1 MGFLET
7 DINPFEESFDAFKVA
22 QKAIR
27 EEDDDFLNMTKN
39 QKQEYRDEYEEEL
52 KEAYPNIGGSDCA
65 TLESYAS
72 KIVNDYG
79 WRLQGKDSKKNR
91 WKLEHRTG
99 RLEHWQNAIQRNIE
113 ANGCVGSSSYIQK
126 QQDEELAEAKQMADA
141 SMEMGKSTDIPQ
153 EEESNVMNYV
163 IFGGVVLVVGVM
175 GYLILKK

>member
-7 DINPFEESFDAFKVA
+7 DINPFEESFDPFKVA

-27 EEDDDFLNMTKN
+27 EEDDDFLNITKN

-52 KEAYPNIGGSDCA
+52 KQAYPSVPSADCA
-65 TLESYAS
+65 TLESYSA
-72 KIVNDYG
+72 KILKDYG
-79 WRLQGKDSKKNR
+79 WRLQGKNSKKNR

-99 RLEHWQNAIQRNIE
+99 RLEEWQNAIQNAIE
-113 ANGCVGSSSYIQK
+113 SKGCVGSSSYIKK
-126 QQDEELAEAKQMADA
+126 QQEAELAEANQMADA
-141 SMEMGKSTDIPQ
+141 SMAMGKSTDIPQ
-153 EEESNVMNYV
+153 EESNVMNYV